1 MLKLLVGPND
11 YAKQKYLDS
20 AVNYTDQLN
29 TIVLDEP
36 TLMELVNHCTVAP
49 LLSDHRDVVVLSDK
63 KIMEDMESFLSFL
76 PRLPMDTRLYILMD
90 KAPTETA
97 LKPVQKEFNN
107 IEGERNLLAYFKDA
121 HRSMKVNFASSSAS
135 DAFFLFA
142 GQSEMDI
149 DNWLS
154 HLLLMFPDKK
164 VGVDDVR
171 REVPSVREITPYN
184 IIDYAIKGH
193 LEYTFYLYENY
204 VASGGDLVYLAQTL
218 VYKLRQWLTYD
229 WAVNHQKTLKREV
242 ADVLGVSAYVANILG
257 REAALFNTGSLIGY
271 FLDGVESID
280 EVMYE
285 ADSTRLRGLI
295 RQMCIESVQNEDY

>member
-1 MLKLLVGPND
+1 
-11 YAKQKYLDS
+11 
-20 AVNYTDQLN
+20 
-29 TIVLDEP
+29 
-36 TLMELVNHCTVAP
+36 
-49 LLSDHRDVVVLSDK
+49 
-63 KIMEDMESFLSFL
+63 
-76 PRLPMDTRLYILMD
+76 
-90 KAPTETA
+90 
-97 LKPVQKEFNN
+97 
-107 IEGERNLLAYFKDA
+107 
-121 HRSMKVNFASSSAS
+121 
-135 DAFFLFA
+135 
-142 GQSEMDI
+142 MDI
-149 DNWLS
+149 DNWLG
-154 HLLLMFPDKK
+154 HLLTMFPDKK

-257 REAALFNTGSLIGY
+257 REAALFNTDRLVGY